1 MIINIYYFLLF
12 FRINKEDSVLYKN
25 DLLELSVWKKDEIF
39 CLCINGIGNCIYDNI
54 MLCDRNEK
62 DVLFLNRCKIIG

>member
-1 MIINIYYFLLF
+1 M
-12 FRINKEDSVLYKN
+12 
-25 DLLELSVWKKDEIF
+25 LELSVWKKDEIF